1 VNEPVSWICYSL
13 AGQENV
19 TITGNTTLSGLSSSL
34 HNVTV
39 YAKDEF
45 GNTGTSQTISFKI
58 TEPSPKAIVATTSG
72 ASAVIVATVVVVA
85 GLLVYFKKRKH

>member
-1 VNEPVSWICYSL
+1 
-13 AGQENV
+13 V

-72 ASAVIVATVVVVA
+72 ASAVIVATVVVVVA